1 MTRFHERHEWNCV
14 RDSLL
19 IGNKVA
25 ECDYLGIMSENTLIN
40 CNVLELILLSDL
52 ASWTLIIVKII
63 VKQMLYAEDISIY

>member
-1 MTRFHERHEWNCV
+1 
-14 RDSLL
+14 
-19 IGNKVA
+19 
-25 ECDYLGIMSENTLIN
+25 MSENTLIN